1 MLIGVPGEIK
11 TEEYRVGLT
20 PESVADLVARG
31 HAVLVQRGAGAGVGA
46 LDADYLH
53 AGAMLAADAAD
64 VFGRAELIVKVK
76 EPQAIE
82 RRMLRRGQTLFTY
95 LHLAPDPDQLR
106 ELIESGAI
114 AIAYETV
121 TAPEGGLP
129 LLAPMSIV
137 AGRMAAQVA
146 ARFMERPQGGRGI
159 LMSAPPGA
167 QAARVLVLGAGTV
180 GLNAARIALGMGAR
194 VSLLDRSEAALDR
207 ARRELG
213 EAIALGVNAP
223 DALARELAAAD
234 AVIGAAL
241 VPGALAPR
249 IVTRAMLKTMKP
261 GALLVDVAID
271 QGGCFETS
279 HPTTHR
285 DPVYLVDGILH
296 YCVANMPGAVPRT
309 SAYALNHAT
318 LPFVRAL
325 ADLGVRAALERDP
338 HLRAGLNVCLGR
350 VTRPE
355 VAAQHGLEHV
365 APLDALGGLPAV

>member
-31 HAVLVQRGAGAGVGA
+31 HAVLVQRGAGEGMGAG
-46 LDADYLH
+46 DADYLH
-53 AGAMLAADAAD
+53 AGATLAADAAD
-64 VFGRAELIVKVK
+64 IFGRAELIVKVK

-82 RRMLRRGQTLFTY
+82 RRSLRRGQTLFTY
-95 LHLAPDPDQLR
+95 LHLAPDPDQVR
-106 ELIESGAI
+106 ELIDSGVV

-167 QAARVLVLGAGTV
+167 QPARVLVLGAGTV

-213 EAIALGVNAP
+213 AAIALEVNSP
-223 DALARELAAAD
+223 GALARELAAAD

-249 IVTRAMLKTMKP
+249 LVTRAMLKTMKP

-285 DPVYLVDGILH
+285 DPVYVVDGILH

-325 ADLGVRAALERDP
+325 ADLGVRAALGRDP

-355 VAAQHGLEHV
+355 IAAQHGLEYA
-365 APLDALGGLPAV
+365 APLEVLAGIGAD

>member
-31 HAVLVQRGAGAGVGA
+31 HAVLVQRGAGEGMGAG
-46 LDADYLH
+46 DADYLH
-53 AGAMLAADAAD
+53 VGATLAADAAD
-64 VFGRAELIVKVK
+64 IFGRAELIVKVK
-76 EPQAIE
+76 EPKAIE
-82 RRMLRRGQTLFTY
+82 RRSLRRGQTLFTY
-95 LHLAPDPDQLR
+95 LHLAPDADQLR
-106 ELIESGAI
+106 ELIESGAT

-167 QAARVLVLGAGTV
+167 QSARVLVLGAGTV

-213 EAIALGVNAP
+213 AAIALEANSPG
-223 DALARELAAAD
+223 ALARELAVAD

-249 IVTRAMLKTMKP
+249 LVTRAMLKTMKP

-285 DPVYLVDGILH
+285 DPVYVVDGILH

-355 VAAQHGLEHV
+355 IAAQHGLEYA
-365 APLDALGGLPAV
+365 APLDALAGIGAD